1 MEKKKEEVKKLTM
14 ADFILPL
21 SFFTISVILLT
32 WFNLSDSIFTRIIVA
47 GIFIAF
53 VIPVY
58 FKIYI
63 YKISGKV
70 RRATGF
76 EIDSKGVI
84 TERKQKTNQRASNNF
99 KKETTYKKDYKP
111 KVIES
116 ENYTNL
122 RNVLIASSKNQLL
135 TREDILCI
143 KSEINTLL
151 GSHQFIYSD
160 FKFNNDMQE
169 IYTKIRSSK
178 MNDEMWLHLLEKVNN
193 INAKVVE

>member
-1 MEKKKEEVKKLTM
+1 MEKKKEEVKKLTI
-14 ADFILPL
+14 AEFVLPL
-21 SFFTISVILLT
+21 SFLTISVILLT
-32 WFNLSDSIFTRIIVA
+32 WFNLSDSIFTRIIVV

-84 TERKQKTNQRASNNF
+84 TEKKQKSSNNF

-178 MNDEMWLHLLEKVNN
+178 MNDVMWEYLLEVVNN